1 LEPHSPDGLF
11 VSKEARQ
18 YICDCLQWTNCD
30 VHNFSPS
37 YLQISGVINSFYEI
51 LEPSSAAL
59 VFLGLGAAGVARR
72 VRRED

>member
-1 LEPHSPDGLF
+1 
-11 VSKEARQ
+11 
-18 YICDCLQWTNCD
+18 
-30 VHNFSPS
+30 
-37 YLQISGVINSFYEI
+37 LQISGVINSFYEI